1 MNEDFPPRQFAKP
14 IVRQRSKAK
23 GQIVPLSAE
32 VLARRNEIARV
43 LGTKVEAINQHL
55 KSLTDEQRRAV
66 FYKVTHD
73 GPVQLSGTGLKPLV
87 DRSNNVTLAIPTGE
101 DLDRFTAKVQQFATS
116 VPKNGMVENQT
127 FVNIEDIFPGD
138 PTDRL
143 SDEVLA
149 AYQTLIK
156 QEFVI
161 CEIEIV
167 APLDRGRNQRRA
179 TIAGI
184 LEDLNNAFASGIHG
198 TLFEHEEGDGICRA
212 VIRCTGKMF
221 RRLVEEDEWQRRI
234 SWFEPKPRFE
244 TFHTIWNNFEF
255 HKLAR
260 IIPPANDAPVIC
272 IIDSGVTSGNP
283 FLRPVTKDDLLKSF
297 LKNDPDNPFDGN
309 GHGSGVASLAAY
321 HVINI
326 DEGAENTAR
335 AWIAGARILG
345 EDNQIEEERL
355 LSKVIEEVVAI
366 FVPLGVRIFNLSVGD
381 LAKKWNQDTKRTQ
394 PRTSWTARTLDRL
407 SREND
412 IVFVVSAG
420 NILLNPIRDYLR
432 DGVPYPVYLCNSDSR
447 ILDPGQAALAISVG
461 SIAAGTMVVNSPD
474 TAIALDYEPSPFT
487 RSGPGIKG
495 ETKPDL
501 VEVGGNLVTGGDH
514 TTVRKNAAT
523 DVVMASHQLTP
534 AAAHNY
540 GTSFSAPRVAHKLAV
555 LLHELQQLGL
565 NDIGAPLLK
574 AFLVNS
580 AVYRGDLRSVKDQ
593 LDAVQK
599 KEWLNVLGHGWPDS
613 TRATDC
619 DNYSILLFHQG
630 ELEADQVAFFDIP
643 VPSKLSESSSAKR
656 ITVTVV
662 HDPEVQR
669 WGLESYFGIDLKWR
683 MFRGDI
689 DREQILEQMS
699 GREAAGD
706 SDQVEPTEDPDAEA
720 DDASD
725 LAFEHKVTRRSR
737 GSVQHDWF
745 DWKQHKAEFSDSH
758 YTLAIT
764 ATSRW
769 SRNPQPTRF
778 AVVVRI
784 EDLGGTIPVYTEV
797 ETALDVL
804 IEQSI

>member
-14 IVRQRSKAK
+14 MVRVKSKGK
-23 GQIVPLSAE
+23 GHIAPLSAE
-32 VLARRNEIARV
+32 VLARRTEIARV
-43 LGTKVEAINQHL
+43 LGVKVDGINQHL
-55 KSLTDEQRRAV
+55 KSLTDEQRKAV

-73 GPVQLSGTGLKPLV
+73 GPVDLTGTGLKALV
-87 DRSNNVTLAIPTGE
+87 DRSENVTLAIPKSN
-101 DLDRFTAKVQQFATS
+101 DLDKFAEKVQQFAKS
-116 VPKNGMVENQT
+116 VPRNGMVDNQS
-127 FVNIEDIFPGD
+127 FVNIEDISPGG
-138 PTDRL
+138 PMDRL
-143 SDEVLA
+143 SDEMLA
-149 AYQTLIK
+149 AYESLIRQK
-156 QEFVI
+156 VVI

-167 APLDRGRNQRRA
+167 TPLDRSQKQKRS

-184 LEDLNNAFASGIHG
+184 LKDLSNAFASGVHG

-221 RRLVEEDEWQRRI
+221 RQLVEGEVWQRRI

-244 TFHTIWNNFEF
+244 TFHTIWNDFEF
-255 HKLAR
+255 SKLAP
-260 IIPPANDAPVIC
+260 IIPPAPDAPVVC
-272 IIDSGVTSGNP
+272 IIDSGITSGNP
-283 FLRPVTKDDLLKSF
+283 FLRPVTRDELLKSF
-297 LKNDPDNPFDGN
+297 LQNDPENPFDEN

-321 HVINI
+321 YALNL

-345 EDNQIEEERL
+345 ADNQIEEERL
-355 LSKVIEEVVAI
+355 LSVVIEEVVAT

-407 SREND
+407 SREHD

-420 NILLNPIRDYLR
+420 NISLNHIRDYLR
-432 DGVPYPVYLCNSDSR
+432 DGVPYPIYLCNSDSR
-447 ILDPGQAALAISVG
+447 VLDPGQAALAISVG

-474 TAIALDYEPSPFT
+474 TAIALDFEPSPFT

-501 VEVGGNLVTGGDH
+501 VEVGGNLVTDENH
-514 TTVRKNAAT
+514 TMVRANAAT
-523 DVVMASHQLTP
+523 NVVMASHQLTP
-534 AAAHNY
+534 ATAHSY
-540 GTSFSAPRVAHKLAV
+540 GTSFSAPRVSHKLA
-555 LLHELQQLGL
+555 LILHELNQLGL
-565 NDIGAPLLK
+565 ANVSAPLLK
-574 AFLVNS
+574 AFLLNS
-580 AVYRGDLRSVKDQ
+580 AVPRGDLRNVRDQ
-593 LDAVQK
+593 FNAVERKQ
-599 KEWLNVLGHGWPDS
+599 WLNVLGHGWPDS

-619 DNYSILLFHQG
+619 DDYSILLFHQG
-630 ELEADQVAFFDIP
+630 DLAFNHVAFFDVPIP
-643 VPSKLSESSSAKR
+643 AKLSESSSGKR

-669 WGLESYFGIDLKWR
+669 WGLECYFGIDLKWR

-689 DREQILEQMS
+689 DREKVLEQMS
-699 GREAAGD
+699 RSDEAAD
-706 SDQVEPTEDPDAEA
+706 SDAVVPNEDPDA
-720 DDASD
+720 ASE
-725 LAFEHKVTRRSR
+725 LAFEHKVIRRSR

-745 DWKQHKAEFSDSH
+745 DWKQHKTEFSDGH

-764 ATSRW
+764 ATKRW
-769 SRNPQPTRF
+769 DRNAKPTRF

-797 ETALDVL
+797 ATELDVL
-804 IEQSI
+804 IEQST